1 MIYFQLFLSFL
12 KIGFTSFGGLSMVP
26 LITDEMLS
34 HGWMSAA
41 QVSDIVAIAEMTPG
55 PLGLNC
61 STFAGM
67 EAAGIP
73 GALASCLG
81 ILMPSLTVGVLAAIF
96 FERFKSS
103 ILVEHMMV
111 GVRPACVGMIFGVV
125 VSLSLE
131 NYVTAA
137 GALNVFSLGIAA
149 LDLVLLLRAKLP
161 VPVVLGLSALLGI
174 FLFGVLKI
182 PM

>member
-1 MIYFQLFLSFL
+1 MNKIRNALRLFRDFL
-12 KIGFTSFGGLSMVP
+12 RFGFFSFGG
-26 LITDEMLS
+26 
-34 HGWMSAA
+34 GWS
-41 QVSDIVAIAEMTPG
+41 IVTQMRQQYVEKE
-55 PLGLNC
+55 N
-61 STFAGM
+61 
-67 EAAGIP
+67 
-73 GALASCLG
+73 
-81 ILMPSLTVGVLAAIF
+81 SLTGAELLDLT
-96 FERFKSS
+96 S
-103 ILVEHMMV
+103 
-111 GVRPACVGMIFGVV
+111 VGMIFGVV

-149 LDLVLLLRAKLP
+149 LDLVLLLKAKLP